1 MAEGNR
7 NNYKSK
13 NNRRPQGTRSQST
26 RLQGALRQQDTRQQ
40 APVLPYSTTSPWE
53 ASAERHRAIDA
64 KIVILCCGAPA
75 VPAALLGLA
84 TGSWIAGPVVGV
96 CIVVASAFFLW
107 NKCTS
112 WLLKSIGCTPVGSG
126 QYQHAITVI
135 QGICDSVGIKLPHLY
150 VVDDPSINALSVGTS
165 QKYMS
170 LVFTSALA
178 DTLSSLEIEAAM
190 AHEILHLR
198 SREATVG
205 TLAAFAALPLVV
217 VFPGMSKA
225 VYRISGKG
233 RELPTDIRAVSLTRH
248 PPSLYSALKLMS
260 GSAGRTR
267 LLKTAAG
274 RATKYLW
281 TVPLG
286 EQPENMNQAG
296 NVDHPYVRMSA
307 LQELY

>member
-1 MAEGNR
+1 MAEGYR
-7 NNYKSK
+7 KNYKNR
-13 NNRRPQGTRSQST
+13 NNRRPQGI
-26 RLQGALRQQDTRQQ
+26 RQQV
-40 APVLPYSTTSPWE
+40 PVIPYSTTSPWE
-53 ASAERHRAIDA
+53 ASTRHHRAIDA
-64 KIVILCCGAPA
+64 KIVIICCGTPA

-84 TGSWIAGPVVGV
+84 TGSWIVGPVVGV
-96 CIVVASAFFLW
+96 CIVAASAFFLW

-112 WLLKSIGCTPVGSG
+112 WLLRSIGCTPVTSG
-126 QYQHAITVI
+126 QYPRVVTVI
-135 QGICDSVGIKLPHLY
+135 QGICDSVGIGLPHLY
-150 VVDDPSINALSVGTS
+150 VVDDPSINALSAGTS
-165 QKYMS
+165 QQNIS

-178 DTLSSLEIEAAM
+178 DTLGPLEIEAAM

-217 VFPGMSKA
+217 VVPGISKL
-225 VYRISGKG
+225 VYWVSGKG
-233 RELPTDIRAVSLTRH
+233 RELPADIRAVSLTRH

-260 GSAGRTR
+260 ESAGKTR

-286 EQPENMNQAG
+286 ERPETTNQVN